1 MVNNFRSKWMGL
13 IFLILS
19 KKLSL
24 KGYNTGVYGYTK
36 FRASPL
42 GSKRKGVGQD
52 AFGYRCLIA

>member
-1 MVNNFRSKWMGL
+1 MDGFD
-13 IFLILS
+13 FLILS
-19 KKLSL
+19 KKLPL